1 MFLQLAQTDFAF
13 RHSSHLF
20 IAKQFEASLVTMC
33 LTLRWPFKQF
43 WQVCTVLILSSM
55 QENISSPVTDL
66 GRKWTATGIAA
77 PLSSK
82 VAIVTSALVIR
93 LVFIFSGS
101 GRGCFFTN
109 FSSTLLVFD
118 MSRILGL
125 ASEPCRHLLKLLGW
139 CKPSRYQQLHVDL
152 LLDVDTGN
160 GVTVNG
166 A

>member
-1 MFLQLAQTDFAF
+1 
-13 RHSSHLF
+13 
-20 IAKQFEASLVTMC
+20 MC

-66 GRKWTATGIAA
+66 GRKLTATGIAA

-109 FSSTLLVFD
+109 FSSTLCVRPITCFWRESY
-118 MSRILGL
+118 SRPGFRAMPSLAKATGMVQTSLSTIACRSAFGCWHREWSDCKWGL
-125 ASEPCRHLLKLLGW
+125 IIPLS
-139 CKPSRYQQLHVDL
+139 V
-152 LLDVDTGN
+152 V
-160 GVTVNG
+160 
-166 A
+166 